1 MDEKKAAEIFGQN
14 LRRFLDER
22 GWSQNE
28 LARKMG
34 VTSATVSDWCR
45 GAKYPRA
52 AKQDILCQLFG
63 CERTDLFDEPEI
75 AAYYHIRREALGL
88 AKRMEEMPNRII
100 LVKLIFQ
107 IPEDDLQKVAAMLAI
122 FAKEDTDEKES

>member
-14 LRRFLDER
+14 LRRFLNEK

-28 LARKMG
+28 LARLMG

-52 AKQDILCQLFG
+52 AKQDVLCQLFG
-63 CERTDLFDEPEI
+63 CERTDLFDEPAV
-75 AAYYHIRREALGL
+75 AAFWHIRREALGL
-88 AKRMEEMPNRII
+88 AKKMEEMPNRII
-100 LVKLIFQ
+100 LIRMIFQ
-107 IPEDDLQKVAAMLAI
+107 IPEEDLQKVAAMLAI
-122 FAKEDTDEKES
+122 FAKEEDG